1 MELLKAPIACLMRG
15 QYAQWKELGS
25 GMWWGLLSA
34 SAGFLPFSDSLGKEI
49 GMRTIS
55 SDDAFLL
62 SHGLPLIPNI
72 WVGGVVEGKN
82 H

>member
-1 MELLKAPIACLMRG
+1 MALLKAPIACLVRG
-15 QYAQWKELGS
+15 QDAQWKELGS

-34 SAGFLPFSDSLGKEI
+34 SAGFPPFSDFFGREI
-49 GMRTIS
+49 GTRTIS

-72 WVGGVVEGKN
+72 WVRGVAEGKN